1 MDNNVLI
8 EEIVNQVLKT
18 MGNCKEKSVVEAKT
32 IVEQT
37 KSEKKLTQSDYPLGQ
52 KRKDLIKTKT
62 GKSLEGITIEE
73 VLNGSVTPEDIKIT
87 PEVLLYQAEIAE
99 SVGRNQFATNLRRAA
114 ELTSVPDARVLEIY
128 NALRPYRSTKQELLD
143 IVDELENK
151 YNAKMNARLVREA
164 AEIYE
169 KRGRLKV

>member
-18 MGNCKEKSVVEAKT
+18 MASCKDKPVVEAKA
-32 IVEQT
+32 IVEEIRDQ
-37 KSEKKLTQSDYPLGQ
+37 KKLTQNDYPLGQ

-62 GKSLEGITIEE
+62 GKKLEDITIEE
-73 VLNGSVTPEDIKIT
+73 VLNGNVTPEDIKIT

-114 ELTSVPDARVLEIY
+114 ELTLVPDARVLEIY
-128 NALRPYRSTKQELLD
+128 NALRPYRSTKQELID
-143 IVDELENK
+143 IADELENK
-151 YNAKMNARLVREA
+151 YNAKMNANLVREA